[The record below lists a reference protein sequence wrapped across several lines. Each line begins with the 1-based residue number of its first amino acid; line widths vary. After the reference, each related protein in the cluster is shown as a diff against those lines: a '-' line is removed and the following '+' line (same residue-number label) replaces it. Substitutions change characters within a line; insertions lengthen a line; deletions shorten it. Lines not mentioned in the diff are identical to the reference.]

1 MSPRVE
7 TLRTKS
13 FWKKILAFAR
23 LFCQVIYGRIH
34 FVVPKRGKKERGLL
48 VVISGP
54 SGVGKSTVVRRLSQT
69 YSELKQSIS
78 YTTRPSRPGEIQGV
92 HYHFIR
98 QEEFD
103 RKVKKKEILEWAK
116 VHGFYYG
123 TPRKTIEDELGKGEV
138 VVLEVDVQ
146 GAASIKDVIENRRL
160 RAAAVFIFLIPPSV
174 DILAFR
180 LKKRKTEEVEMVN
193 YRLRAAIAELQV
205 MEKYDYIVVNDKVES
220 AADKIKAI
228 INVEKERTLLN

>member
-1 MSPRVE
+1 MP
-7 TLRTKS
+7 
-13 FWKKILAFAR
+13 KKA
-23 LFCQVIYGRIH
+23 
-34 FVVPKRGKKERGLL
+34 KRKRGLL

-54 SGVGKSTVVRRLSQT
+54 SGVGKSTVVRRLFKINPG
-69 YSELKQSIS
+69 LLMSIS
-78 YTTRPSRPGEIQGV
+78 STTRPPRPGEEHGR
-92 HYHFIR
+92 HYFFIT

-103 RKVKKKEILEWAK
+103 QRVKQNQFLEWAK
-116 VHGFYYG
+116 VHGCYYG
-123 TPRKTIEDELGKGEV
+123 TPRKFIEGELTKGEV

-146 GAASIKDVIENRRL
+146 GAASIKRFVEEGKL
-160 RAAAVFIFLIPPSV
+160 KASAVFIFLIPPSV

-180 LKKRKTEEVEMVN
+180 LKKRKTEDEELVN

-220 AADKIKAI
+220 ASEKIKAI

>member
-1 MSPRVE
+1 
-7 TLRTKS
+7 
-13 FWKKILAFAR
+13 
-23 LFCQVIYGRIH
+23 
-34 FVVPKRGKKERGLL
+34 LL

-54 SGVGKSTVVRRLSQT
+54 SGVGKSTVVRRLFKINPGL
-69 YSELKQSIS
+69 EMSIS
-78 YTTRPSRPGEIQGV
+78 STTRVPRPGEAHGQ
-92 HYHFIR
+92 HYFFVT

-103 RKVKKKEILEWAK
+103 LRVKQDRFLEWAK
-116 VHGFYYG
+116 VHGSYYG
-123 TPRKTIEDELGKGEV
+123 TPRKFIDEQLAKGET

-146 GAASIKDVIENRRL
+146 GAASIKRFVEEGKL
-160 RAAAVFIFLIPPSV
+160 KAAAVFIFLIPPSV

-180 LKKRKTEEVEMVN
+180 LKKRKTEDEEVVN

-220 AADKIKAI
+220 ASDKIKAI

>member
-1 MSPRVE
+1 M
-7 TLRTKS
+7 TK
-13 FWKKILAFAR
+13 KAR
-23 LFCQVIYGRIH
+23 H
-34 FVVPKRGKKERGLL
+34 KRGLL

-54 SGVGKSTVVRRLSQT
+54 SGVGKSTVVRRL
-69 YSELKQSIS
+69 LKKNPDLSLS
-78 YTTRPSRPGEIQGV
+78 VSMTTRQPRPGEASGE
-92 HYHFIR
+92 HYYFVA

-103 RKVKKKEILEWAK
+103 QLVKNSELLEWAK
-116 VHGFYYG
+116 VHGSYYG
-123 TPRKTIEDELGKGEV
+123 TPRSYVEKELSRGGV

-146 GAASIKDVIENRRL
+146 GAASIKRSVEEAAL
-160 RAAAVFIFLIPPSV
+160 EAAVVFVFLIPPSV

-180 LKKRKTEEVEMVN
+180 LKKRKTEDQEVMN

-220 AADKIKAI
+220 AADKIRAI

>member
-1 MSPRVE
+1 M
-7 TLRTKS
+7 
-13 FWKKILAFAR
+13 
-23 LFCQVIYGRIH
+23 
-34 FVVPKRGKKERGLL
+34 PKRAKRKRGLL

-54 SGVGKSTVVRRLSQT
+54 SGVGKSTVVRRLFKICP
-69 YSELKQSIS
+69 ELLMSIS
-78 YTTRPSRPGEIQGV
+78 STTRPPRPGEAHGQ
-92 HYHFIR
+92 HYFFITE
-98 QEEFD
+98 EEFD
-103 RKVKKKEILEWAK
+103 HKVKKNEFLEWAK
-116 VHGFYYG
+116 VHGCYYG
-123 TPRKTIEDELGKGEV
+123 TPKKYIDEKLVEGEV

-146 GAASIKDVIENRRL
+146 GAASVKRL
-160 RAAAVFIFLIPPSV
+160 TEEAKLKAAAVFVFLIPPSV

-180 LKKRKTEEVEMVN
+180 LKKRKTEDEELVN

>member
-1 MSPRVE
+1 M
-7 TLRTKS
+7 
-13 FWKKILAFAR
+13 
-23 LFCQVIYGRIH
+23 
-34 FVVPKRGKKERGLL
+34 PKRARRKRGLL

-54 SGVGKSTVVRRLSQT
+54 SGVGKSTVVRRLFKV
-69 YSELKQSIS
+69 YPKLLMSIS
-78 YTTRPSRPGEIQGV
+78 STTRTPRPGEV
-92 HYHFIR
+92 HGQHYDFIT

-103 RKVKKKEILEWAK
+103 LRVKQHKFLEWAK
-116 VHGFYYG
+116 VHGSYYG
-123 TPRKTIEDELGKGEV
+123 TPRQYIEDELKQGEV

-146 GAASIKDVIENRRL
+146 GASSVKRMVESGELKASV
-160 RAAAVFIFLIPPSV
+160 VFIFLIPPSV

-180 LKKRKTEEVEMVN
+180 LKKRKTEDEEVVN

-228 INVEKERTLLN
+228 INVEKERTLVN